1 MSAAVD
7 KTKYEDDDS
16 RLASR
21 PGVPS
26 PVPAV
31 VGGGDAVPNLKGDG
45 VTPAFEQ
52 LFDLYAGGI
61 HRYLASRAGA
71 QVAEDLVSETFLAAL
86 RNRDTFD
93 PVRGTPQ
100 VWLFGI
106 ATNLLRNQHRSEV
119 RHLAATTRHLGQAG
133 EDVTAD
139 DGAEGRL
146 DAAAAV
152 KRLVPDLLRLE
163 GLDRDILLLNT
174 WAGLTLVEIAAALN
188 MPAGT
193 VRSRL
198 HRLRRDLRA
207 AISAQADTFA
217 EVTLLRAEVHQGPS
231 LSGDLT

>member
-1 MSAAVD
+1 MR
-7 KTKYEDDDS
+7 KI
-16 RLASR
+16 RGLPASR
-21 PGVPS
+21 GLS
-26 PVPAV
+26 AS
-31 VGGGDAVPNLKGDG
+31 GDAVRGGAAPG
-45 VTPAFEQ
+45 VEVDDVAPAFEQ

-71 QVAEDLVSETFLAAL
+71 QVAEDLVGETFLIAL
-86 RNRDTFD
+86 RNRNTFD

-100 VWLFGI
+100 AWLFGI
-106 ATNLLRNQHRSEV
+106 ATNLLRNHHRSEV
-119 RHLAATTRHLGQAG
+119 RHLAATTRHFDQAG

-139 DGAEGRL
+139 DGAEERL

-152 KRLVPDLLRLE
+152 KRLVPHLLRLD
-163 GLDRDILLLNT
+163 GLDRDILLLNA
-174 WAGLTLVEIAAALN
+174 WADLTLAEIAAALN

-207 AISAQADTFA
+207 ATPTQSHPLAA
-217 EVTLLRAEVHQGPS
+217 VTPLPAGQHHRPS

>member
-1 MSAAVD
+1 MS
-7 KTKYEDDDS
+7 
-16 RLASR
+16 RGL
-21 PGVPS
+21 P
-26 PVPAV
+26 
-31 VGGGDAVPNLKGDG
+31 VGGEPSSSVAAAAPSLKIDD
-45 VTPAFEQ
+45 VAPAP
-52 LFDLYAGGI
+52 LSSCFDLYARGI
-61 HRYLASRAGA
+61 HRYLASRPGA

-100 VWLFGI
+100 AWLFGI
-106 ATNLLRNQHRSEV
+106 ATNLLRKHHRSEV

-133 EDVTAD
+133 DDVPAD

-152 KRLVPDLLRLE
+152 KRLVPDLLRLG
-163 GLDRDILLLNT
+163 GLDRDILLLNA

-207 AISAQADTFA
+207 AIPAQADPPAT
-217 EVTLLRAEVHQGPS
+217 VTPLRADVHHRPS